1 MSPWTAFLRER
12 GATFEGDVVNSFGDA
27 FAELAAARDTAA
39 LCDLAPVALVSV
51 SGSDAANFLQGQ
63 LTSDVTALEDGAVQ
77 LSAWCSAKGR
87 VLASF
92 LLRRAASDRFELA
105 LPAPLAETILKRLRM
120 YVLRAKVEVA
130 DASGASVRIGLG
142 GPAAAACIAATIGV
156 TPPLHHSTA
165 FDGGTLI
172 ALRGNRFLLVVAPE
186 RAPPL
191 WDTLA
196 ARARPAGFAC
206 WQWLTVRAGIPVVK
220 PATQD
225 AFIPQMLNLDA
236 LDAIAF
242 GKGCYAGQEIV
253 ARTQYLGRLKERLA
267 LAHVDAEAP
276 ASGARLFSSAFGDQ
290 PCGTVINA
298 AAAPDGGA
306 DFLAVA
312 QIAALEG
319 EGPRLNTP
327 HGPVVAL
334 LPLPYA
340 LPASERPPR
349 QT

>member
-1 MSPWTAFLRER
+1 M
-12 GATFEGDVVNSFGDA
+12 V
-27 FAELAAARDTAA
+27 
-39 LCDLAPVALVSV
+39 
-51 SGSDAANFLQGQ
+51 
-63 LTSDVTALEDGAVQ
+63 
-77 LSAWCSAKGR
+77 
-87 VLASF
+87 
-92 LLRRAASDRFELA
+92 
-105 LPAPLAETILKRLRM
+105 KRLRM
-120 YVLRAKVEVA
+120 YVLRARVEVA
-130 DASGASVRIGLG
+130 DASDASIRIGLG
-142 GPAAAACIAATIGV
+142 GPAAAAGIAATIGV

-165 FDGGTLI
+165 IDGGTVI
-172 ALRGNRFLLVVAPE
+172 ALRGNRFLLAASAE
-186 RAPPL
+186 RAPAL
-191 WDTLA
+191 WDTLV

-206 WQWLTVRAGIPVVK
+206 WQWLAVRAAIPMVK

-276 ASGARLFSSAFGDQ
+276 LEGARIFSPAFGDQ

-319 EGPRLNTP
+319 DTLRLGAADGPAIAR
-327 HGPVVAL
+327 
-334 LPLPYA
+334 LPLPYG
-340 LPASERPPR
+340 LPPSDERPGR
-349 QT
+349 RA